1 MGVTVTAVPR
11 GWRGCCGA
19 RKGRRSRPSVG
30 RSVHPSQ
37 AAGKRLL
44 GSFGLSPVGLAVHLL
59 VGAVACTF
67 PGHPAGHD
75 KRQVPTPGGRGR
87 GSAGPA
93 SVAAVSSHIS
103 KDPERETWHLIPMG
117 RSGAGPGSPRL
128 QVGPDAL
135 REQVIK
141 AACFTQTAAKSIREP
156 GLIQRGKGT
165 RGDGVAFH
173 KKPPSAET

>member
-1 MGVTVTAVPR
+1 MWHFIMSVDGPFFAVLR
-11 GWRGCCGA
+11 QDCWWR
-19 RKGRRSRPSVG
+19 KV
-30 RSVHPSQ
+30 
-37 AAGKRLL
+37 
-44 GSFGLSPVGLAVHLL
+44 
-59 VGAVACTF
+59 
-67 PGHPAGHD
+67 
-75 KRQVPTPGGRGR
+75 
-87 GSAGPA
+87 
-93 SVAAVSSHIS
+93 I
-103 KDPERETWHLIPMG
+103 DPERETWHLIPMG